1 MTDQPSSPP
10 PPPPYTPPPPPPAGA
25 PKQQNAVMIV
35 LAYLWILALVPLLVE
50 KEDREVQ
57 WHAKHGIVLL
67 ALEIVVWILIAI
79 LTSLPVLGVVGC
91 AIYPLVWVVFLV
103 IHVLAIV
110 KGLKG
115 ERFIIPG
122 ISQYADR
129 F

>member
-1 MTDQPSSPP
+1 MTDQPSTPP

-50 KEDREVQ
+50 KDDREVQ

-79 LTSLPVLGVVGC
+79 LTSLPVLGVIGC
-91 AIYPLVWVVFLV
+91 AIYPLLWVVFLV

-122 ISQYADR
+122 ISQYADK